1 MNPRRLR
8 SVRQARGMTLDALSA
23 AMGGVVTKQA
33 LSKYETGS
41 SVPSPRVLV
50 ALAKA
55 LDIKAIE
62 LAVEPKVQ
70 VSVIAFRKR
79 AALTKGQQRAVEG
92 ETTLDLERRVALQEL
107 IGQQCVD
114 LPLSRYE
121 VATLDDVEVAADR
134 LRDSWHL
141 GRDPIGRVVDVLEDR
156 CVHVIEVD
164 APQKFDGMSVVAT
177 VDSKPVAAA
186 VVTRRGVPGDRQRM
200 SLGHELAHLVLSMD
214 AGVDEEKAAYR
225 FGGAFLAP
233 RETLL
238 AEVGHR
244 RNDITSDE
252 LLILKRTFGMSLAAL
267 VFRLHDLG
275 VIGDRYYQDWW
286 KHINKMD
293 WRKREPDELQRE
305 EPKWLSQST
314 LRAFSEGLI
323 TEAEAE
329 SLLGR
334 ALDKSGPPS
343 RRRAFAGLP
352 VGKRADVLAKQAKG
366 AAELYSSGTSYDPD
380 DEIVDY

>member
-8 SVRQARGMTLDALSA
+8 SIRQARGMTLDALSG

-33 LSKYETGS
+33 LSKYETGLS
-41 SVPSPRVLV
+41 IPSPRVLV

-55 LDIKAIE
+55 LNVKAVE
-62 LAVEPKVQ
+62 LTTEPKVE
-70 VSVIAFRKR
+70 VRVVAFRKR
-79 AALTKGQQRAVEG
+79 AALTKGRQRAVEG
-92 ETTLDLERRVALQEL
+92 EVTLDLERRVALQGL
-107 IGQQCVD
+107 VGRQCTEM
-114 LPLSRYE
+114 PLGLCPVS
-121 VATLDDVEVAADR
+121 ALSDVETAAEQ
-134 LRDSWHL
+134 LRDSWQL

-164 APQKFDGMSVVAT
+164 APEKFDGMSAVAT
-177 VDSKPVAAA
+177 VDNKPVAAA
-186 VVTRRGVPGDRQRM
+186 VVTRRGVPGERQRL
-200 SLGHELAHLVLSMD
+200 SLGHELAHLVLSID
-214 AGVDEEKAAYR
+214 TGVDEEKAAYR
-225 FGGAFLAP
+225 FGAAFLAP
-233 RETLL
+233 REIVL
-238 AEVGHR
+238 AEVGRR

-252 LLILKRTFGMSLAAL
+252 LFILKRTFGLSLAAL

-286 KHINKMD
+286 RYIGRMG
-293 WRKREPDELQRE
+293 WRQREPHELEPE

-323 TEAEAE
+323 TETEAE

-334 ALDKSGPPS
+334 RLEPTGPTS

-352 VGKRADVLAKQAKG
+352 RDQRADVLAKQAAL
-366 AAELYSSGTSYDPD
+366 AAGFYAGEAVDEID
-380 DEIVDY
+380 DEIIEY

>member
-41 SVPSPRVLV
+41 SIPSPRVLV

-55 LDIKAIE
+55 LDIQAIE

-70 VSVIAFRKR
+70 VSVVAFRKR

-92 ETTLDLERRVALQEL
+92 EATLDLERRVALQDL
-107 IGQQCVD
+107 VGQQCAD
-114 LPLSRYE
+114 LSLGRYH
-121 VATLDDVEVAADR
+121 VGALDDVEVAADQ
-134 LRDSWHL
+134 LRDSWQL

-164 APQKFDGMSVVAT
+164 APEKFDGMSAIAAADGKT
-177 VDSKPVAAA
+177 VAAA
-186 VVTRRGVPGDRQRM
+186 VVTRRDIPGERQRLN
-200 SLGHELAHLVLSMD
+200 LGHELGHLVVSFGAD
-214 AGVDEEKAAYR
+214 VDEEKAAFR
-225 FGGAFLAP
+225 FGAAFLAP
-233 RETLL
+233 RKTLL
-238 AEVGHR
+238 AEVGQR
-244 RNDITSDE
+244 RTDITSDE
-252 LLILKRTFGMSLAAL
+252 LFILKRTFGLSLAAL
-267 VFRLHDLG
+267 IYRLHDLG

-286 KHINKMD
+286 RHINQMN
-293 WRKREPDELQRE
+293 WRKHEPGELPRE

-314 LRAFSEGLI
+314 LHAFSEGLI
-323 TEAEAE
+323 TEAEAV

-334 ALDKSGPPS
+334 PVDKSGPPS

-352 VGKRADVLAKQAKG
+352 VDKRADVLARQAKG
-366 AAELYSSGTSYDPD
+366 AADLYSSGTSDDAD
-380 DEIVDY
+380 DEIVD

>member
-33 LSKYETGS
+33 LSKYEAGA

-55 LDIKAIE
+55 LDVKAIE
-62 LAVEPKVQ
+62 LATEPKVQ
-70 VSVIAFRKR
+70 VSVVAFRKR
-79 AALTKGQQRAVEG
+79 AALTKGQQKAVEG
-92 ETTLDLERRVALQEL
+92 EATLDLERRVELQGL
-107 IGQQCVD
+107 VGQQCVD
-114 LPLSRYE
+114 LPLNRYQ
-121 VATLDDVEVAADR
+121 VAALDDVEAAADD
-134 LRDSWHL
+134 LRDSWQL

-164 APQKFDGMSVVAT
+164 APEKFDGMSAIAEA
-177 VDSKPVAAA
+177 DGRPVAAA
-186 VVTRRGVPGDRQRM
+186 VVTRRDIPGERQRLN
-200 SLGHELAHLVLSMD
+200 LGHELGHLVLSFGAD
-214 AGVDEEKAAYR
+214 VDEEKAAFR
-225 FGGAFLAP
+225 FGAAFLAP

-238 AEVGHR
+238 AETGQR
-244 RNDITSDE
+244 RTDITSAE
-252 LLILKRTFGMSLAAL
+252 LFILKRTFGMSLAAL
-267 VFRLHDLG
+267 VYRLHDLG

-286 KHINKMD
+286 RHINQMN
-293 WRKREPDELQRE
+293 WRKHEPGELQRE
-305 EPKWLSQST
+305 EPKWLSQSA

-334 ALDKSGPPS
+334 PFDKTGPPS
-343 RRRAFAGLP
+343 RRRVFAGLP
-352 VGKRADVLAKQAKG
+352 ADKRADALAKQAKG
-366 AAELYSSGTSYDPD
+366 AVEFYSSGTSDDAD
-380 DEIVDY
+380 DEIVEY